1 MPLPRLLPLTA
12 LIVLSGCVY
21 GVRERTDQVQCDLA
35 MKPYDLAPPG
45 QAGPSKTADS
55 PEKLPPPKVVPPG
68 DGQGAA
74 PAAETDVQTAAF
86 LQADPEKPLTPQQKL
101 MLERTKIPEVVPGSE
116 TQLPNLEKLTPEERR
131 RVFLETYPDMPP
143 LEAEPEP
150 QPGPGGKPYTLGDL
164 HEMAARF
171 SPTLKQAA
179 LDVEAA
185 RGNMIQARAYPN
197 PTVSYTQAPSS
208 NGTTSTTAGIVI
220 DQPLK
225 TGGKLKLQEAAARK
239 ALENAQLA
247 LRRARSDLATQV
259 RNAYFGLLVA
269 QDAMHVNRGIAQLT
283 EQVFLI
289 QRDLSIDGFSAHY
302 ETAVLSYQAELAR
315 LAYRQSIFAYLA
327 AWRTLVA
334 AVGLRERDLRLSQVA
349 GRVDAFVPIF
359 DYDKV
364 LARVLTYHTDV
375 LTARNS
381 IEQSRYNYKLQQ
393 VIPWYQ
399 DLDLSVSVLKDF
411 SVPPNNITSTV
422 TIGMPL
428 SVWDQN
434 KGNIIAAEAALYRAR
449 EQPHVAELTLTTNV
463 TTAFSSYRQ
472 NLQALEDYRRRILP
486 NQVRAYRGIVLRRFE
501 VGKQGLTP
509 VAFADFVT
517 AQQALTASVTTYLGL
532 LGSLWSSV
540 VSVAD
545 PLQTDDLFQ
554 LADPQALPPI
564 PDLEHLLPL
573 PCGHDCPAHAA
584 APGGDCAPTSGGPA
598 R

>member
-1 MPLPRLLPLTA
+1 MPLTRLLPLTA
-12 LIVLSGCVY
+12 LALLSGCVY
-21 GVRERTDQVQCDLA
+21 GVRERTDRLQCDLA

-45 QAGPSKTADS
+45 QAGPARTADTL
-55 PEKLPPPKVVPPG
+55 EKLPPPKVVPPG

-74 PAAETDVQTAAF
+74 PAADTDVQTAAF
-86 LQADPEKPLTPQQKL
+86 LQADPEKPLTPQQQR
-101 MLERTKIPEVVPGSE
+101 MLDRTKIPGVVPASD
-116 TQLPNLEKLTPEERR
+116 TQLPNLEKLTPEQRR
-131 RVFLETYPDMPP
+131 DVFLKTYPDMPP
-143 LEAEPEP
+143 LEAEPEAL
-150 QPGPGGKPYTLGDL
+150 PGPGGKPYTLDEL
-164 HEMAARF
+164 HVMAARF

-179 LDVEAA
+179 SDVEAA

-197 PTVSYTQAPSS
+197 PTVSYTQAPSA
-208 NGTTSTTAGIVI
+208 NGTSSTVAGIVI
-220 DQPLK
+220 DQPIK

-269 QDAMHVNRGIAQLT
+269 REAMLVNRGIAQLT

-302 ETAVLSYQAELAR
+302 ETAVLSGQAEAAR

-334 AVGLRERDLRLSQVA
+334 AVGLREGDLPLSQVA

-381 IEQSRYNYKLQQ
+381 IEQSRYNLKLQQ

-399 DLDLSVSVLKDF
+399 DIDLSFSVLKDF
-411 SVPPNNITSTV
+411 SVPPNNFTPTV

-434 KGNIIAAEAALYRAR
+434 KGNIITAEAALYRAM
-449 EQPHVAELTLTTNV
+449 EQPHAAELTWTTNV
-463 TTAFSSYRQ
+463 AAAFNTYRQ

-486 NQVRAYRGIVLRRFE
+486 NQVRAYRGIVLRRLE
-501 VGKQGLTP
+501 VGGQGRTP
-509 VAFADFVT
+509 VAFADFVA
-517 AQQALTASVTTYLGL
+517 AQQALTSSITTYLGL
-532 LGSLWSSV
+532 LGTLWSSV

-554 LADPQALPPI
+554 LAQPEALPPI

-584 APGGDCAPTSGGPA
+584 APGGGCTLPPGGPLP
-598 R
+598 